1 MPSTLD
7 LLKRLLGE
15 HGREFA
21 PKYAL
26 AIGCMIVVA
35 GATSLSAYVLK
46 YVIDTIFVHQNRAA
60 LVGITAGIVAIFM
73 VKGVAAYFSEV
84 VLGVIG
90 NQLVAQ
96 TQKRMFDH
104 LLKVD
109 VAYFQENPSSGLVTK
124 ISYNASCVRDM
135 LNMVSMSFG
144 RDLFTIVGLIGTMIV
159 LDPLLTA
166 ISLVGGPIAALSSR
180 KMVARIKKA
189 ARGEIHSMS
198 GIVQVTRE
206 LSQGSHVVKSFQL
219 ENKMRVRMFDAV
231 DAVQRLANKM
241 LRISAS
247 VNPLMETIGGIAVA
261 GVVLYAGWRNLYHG
275 ETPGQFFAFI
285 TALLMCADP
294 ARRLS
299 RVQLQLATASTGVRM
314 MYELIDTP
322 AKEDEPPGKPELC
335 VGEGKIV
342 LHDVVYSYIPNKP
355 VLNELNL
362 VVPPGKMTAL
372 VGHSGGGKSTV
383 LALLQRLREPQSG
396 FVTIDDQSIED
407 VSLFSLRRNVSVVGQ
422 EAFLFE
428 GTILENIRAGL
439 DNATDEMCVE
449 AAKSANADAFISA
462 LPRGYQTQVGEL
474 GVQVSGG
481 QRQRIALARAYLKN
495 APIILLDEPTSAL
508 DSETEEVIQR
518 ELRLL
523 TKGKTTLVI
532 AHRLAT
538 ILHADVIHVIE
549 AGRVIES
556 GTHETLLAQGGAY
569 SRLFR
574 LQFSKF
580 VESERPLAQVN

>member
-1 MPSTLD
+1 
-7 LLKRLLGE
+7 
-15 HGREFA
+15 
-21 PKYAL
+21 
-26 AIGCMIVVA
+26 
-35 GATSLSAYVLK
+35 
-46 YVIDTIFVHQNRAA
+46 
-60 LVGITAGIVAIFM
+60 
-73 VKGVAAYFSEV
+73 
-84 VLGVIG
+84 
-90 NQLVAQ
+90 
-96 TQKRMFDH
+96 
-104 LLKVD
+104 
-109 VAYFQENPSSGLVTK
+109 
-124 ISYNASCVRDM
+124 
-135 LNMVSMSFG
+135 
-144 RDLFTIVGLIGTMIV
+144 
-159 LDPLLTA
+159 
-166 ISLVGGPIAALSSR
+166 
-180 KMVARIKKA
+180 
-189 ARGEIHSMS
+189 
-198 GIVQVTRE
+198 
-206 LSQGSHVVKSFQL
+206 
-219 ENKMRVRMFDAV
+219 MFDAV

-407 VSLFSLRRNVSVVGQ
+407 VSLFSLRRNISVVGQ

-474 GVQVSGG
+474 GAQVSGG

-580 VESERPLAQVN
+580 VESERPLVQVN

>member
-1 MPSTLD
+1 VHGCCRRRHFAECL
-7 LLKRLLGE
+7 RLL
-15 HGREFA
+15 
-21 PKYAL
+21 
-26 AIGCMIVVA
+26 
-35 GATSLSAYVLK
+35 
-46 YVIDTIFVHQNRAA
+46 
-60 LVGITAGIVAIFM
+60 GITAGIVAIFI
-73 VKGVAAYFSEV
+73 VKGTAAYFSEV

-109 VAYFQENPSSGLVTK
+109 IAYFQEHSSSDLVTK
-124 ISYNASCVRDM
+124 MSYNATCVRDM

-166 ISLVGGPIAALSSR
+166 ISLIGGPVAALSSR

-189 ARGEIHSMS
+189 ARSEIHSMS
-198 GIVQVTRE
+198 GIVHVTRE

-219 ENKMRVRMFDAV
+219 ENKMRLRMFNAV

-241 LRISAS
+241 LRIQAS
-247 VNPLMETIGGIAVA
+247 VNPLMETIGGIAIA

-299 RVQLQLATASTGVRM
+299 RVQLQLASASMGVRM

-322 AKEDEPPGKPELC
+322 AKEDEPAGKPELR

-355 VLNELNL
+355 VLNEMNL
-362 VVPPGKMTAL
+362 IVPPGKMTAL

-396 FVTIDDQSIED
+396 FITIDGHRSRM
-407 VSLFSLRRNVSVVGQ
+407 SLLSHCD
-422 EAFLFE
+422 
-428 GTILENIRAGL
+428 GT
-439 DNATDEMCVE
+439 
-449 AAKSANADAFISA
+449 
-462 LPRGYQTQVGEL
+462 
-474 GVQVSGG
+474 
-481 QRQRIALARAYLKN
+481 
-495 APIILLDEPTSAL
+495 
-508 DSETEEVIQR
+508 
-518 ELRLL
+518 
-523 TKGKTTLVI
+523 
-532 AHRLAT
+532 
-538 ILHADVIHVIE
+538 
-549 AGRVIES
+549 
-556 GTHETLLAQGGAY
+556 
-569 SRLFR
+569 SR
-574 LQFSKF
+574 
-580 VESERPLAQVN
+580 